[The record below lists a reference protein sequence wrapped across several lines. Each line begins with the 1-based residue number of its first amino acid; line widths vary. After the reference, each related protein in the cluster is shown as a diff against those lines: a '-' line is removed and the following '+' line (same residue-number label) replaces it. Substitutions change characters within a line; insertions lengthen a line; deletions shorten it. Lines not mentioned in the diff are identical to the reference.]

1 MADQSGN
8 ASGDKAPLAT
18 LHVREDS
25 QDLLED
31 MFSVVENPS
40 RNVKLSIPMKNR
52 NLPASF
58 FTPPRQPNNGMLNSP
73 IHSRNGSTVSEH
85 GDAEF
90 SPAPRSVGSPQPQ
103 QQQVPAPN
111 HTRSQSAPV
120 DIGGGMGATGQQT
133 TQQHVHLRQPSYD
146 VSGGGPGANG
156 VAGGMGP
163 LPPGWE
169 PARTPTGQLYYMNHL
184 TKTTQWEDPRV
195 AIQQQQ
201 QQNRL
206 QQQQQIAQQQQQQ
219 RASPQPPQTAQPQ
232 LAQQQQA
239 ANSGN
244 NLGPL
249 PQGWEQSV
257 TPEGEV
263 YFINHVTKSTSWFDP
278 RIPVHNQSVPIRQ
291 QQQQQQSQQQH
302 MMQAAPQQQAVM
314 AAAAPGMTAAQKR
327 QQDIRLQRLE
337 NERRA
342 LQARRQ
348 ELEKLKLQ
356 QEHRQSEN
364 KFQSAIQ
371 QTQDMLMRQMNLND
385 PAAAAAAQQNQ
396 AAASQAA
403 QMNADPF
410 LSLAQQQQ
418 QQAAAAA
425 AAQSEMHN
433 RQASADSGVGG
444 MGSQY
449 NLGPI
454 PEDDMMDTDLDTT
467 LTADNT
473 PAASGQQAPAVTQLQ
488 AAPGQQAPA
497 TEQLISSLP
506 AEMLGQDSELMLNE
520 ILSDDTRQP
529 QWI

>member
-1 MADQSGN
+1 M
-8 ASGDKAPLAT
+8 
-18 LHVREDS
+18 
-25 QDLLED
+25 
-31 MFSVVENPS
+31 
-40 RNVKLSIPMKNR
+40 
-52 NLPASF
+52 
-58 FTPPRQPNNGMLNSP
+58 
-73 IHSRNGSTVSEH
+73 
-85 GDAEF
+85 
-90 SPAPRSVGSPQPQ
+90 GSPQPQ

-291 QQQQQQSQQQH
+291 QQQQSQQQQQQH

-418 QQAAAAA
+418 Q
-425 AAQSEMHN
+425 
-433 RQASADSGVGG
+433 V
-444 MGSQY
+444 
-449 NLGPI
+449 
-454 PEDDMMDTDLDTT
+454 
-467 LTADNT
+467 LTQ
-473 PAASGQQAPAVTQLQ
+473 G
-488 AAPGQQAPA
+488 
-497 TEQLISSLP
+497 LP
-506 AEMLGQDSELMLNE
+506 
-520 ILSDDTRQP
+520 
-529 QWI
+529 

>member
-1 MADQSGN
+1 MADSAAQEAAAAGAGN
-8 ASGDKAPLAT
+8 AEKRTLPNAT

-25 QDLLED
+25 QDQLDEL
-31 MFSVVENPS
+31 FSVVENPS
-40 RNVKLSIPMKNR
+40 RNIPLSIPMKHR

-58 FTPPRQPNNGMLNSP
+58 FTPPRQPANTASP
-73 IHSRNGSTVSEH
+73 IHSRNGSTVSDH
-85 GDAEF
+85 GDMEAF
-90 SPAPRSVGSPQPQ
+90 SPAPRAGGSPQP
-103 QQQVPAPN
+103 QQVPAPN

-120 DIGGGMGATGQQT
+120 DIGAGAANHVAAA
-133 TQQHVHLRQPSYD
+133 QQHVHLRQPSYD
-146 VSGGGPGANG
+146 VGQQSANN
-156 VAGGMGP
+156 GMGP

-169 PARTPTGQLYYMNHL
+169 PARTPAGQLYFMNHL

-195 AIQQQQ
+195 QIQQQQQQQ
-201 QQNRL
+201 QQNRQP
-206 QQQQQIAQQQQQQ
+206 QQLTQL
-219 RASPQPPQTAQPQ
+219 RASPQPPQAPQGAQPQ

-239 ANSGN
+239 ANNG

-263 YFINHVTKSTSWFDP
+263 YFINHLTKSTSWFDP

-291 QQQQQQSQQQH
+291 QPQAPQPPQH
-302 MMQAAPQQQAVM
+302 MVQAV
-314 AAAAPGMTAAQKR
+314 AAAPHTTGMTAAQKR

-337 NERRA
+337 NERRV

-348 ELEKLKLQ
+348 ELERLKLQ

-364 KFQSAIQ
+364 KMQSAIQ
-371 QTQDMLMRQMNLND
+371 QTQDMLMRQMNLNETAAAAAG
-385 PAAAAAAQQNQ
+385 AAAAAAGSSGTVNP
-396 AAASQAA
+396 
-403 QMNADPF
+403 ADPF
-410 LSLAQQQQ
+410 LSIAQQQQ
-418 QQAAAAA
+418 Q
-425 AAQSEMHN
+425 QSEMHN

-467 LTADNT
+467 LTAEQQQ
-473 PAASGQQAPAVTQLQ
+473 PPSAA
-488 AAPGQQAPA
+488 AAPPTTMLAPQQQPNHE
-497 TEQLISSLP
+497 EQLISSLP
-506 AEMLGQDSELMLNE
+506 AEMLGHDNELMLNE
-520 ILSDDTRQP
+520 ILSEDTRQP